1 MERAICHMTYFLI
14 YTGCMSK
21 NVPTQETSTRAA
33 GNVLVYAGIWFAV
46 IAWGASFVAAR
57 FLLQPETTGQAFLSP
72 GVLAAL
78 RFSIA
83 SLFFVIPL
91 ARAILLRQVSGRDL
105 LLMAFLGQITF
116 SLYFWLQYTGVQQT
130 NASISSILVV
140 GLIPV
145 VTALLAQLLGKE
157 RLSWMTLSALLL
169 GFMGVT
175 IIVFQQPST
184 VTLASGFLFGALCL
198 VGNAFAFA
206 AYSTLSKRW
215 MQRVS
220 PLVMTGGTMMS
231 GAAGLVL
238 LSLLDPHRNQWSEVA
253 QLDGIQWMALLF
265 LSVVCSVISY
275 FAYNIALTQIDASRV
290 AVYIY
295 FEPVV
300 AVLFGVTLLAEPLS
314 WHVIAG
320 AVLIAGSVVL
330 VNLIKRRGDGSM

>member
-1 MERAICHMTYFLI
+1 MKKHAGI
-14 YTGCMSK
+14 
-21 NVPTQETSTRAA
+21 QETSDTAA
-33 GNVLVYAGIWFAV
+33 KHILTYAGVWFAV
-46 IAWGASFVAAR
+46 LAWGLSFVAAR
-57 FLLQPETTGQAFLSP
+57 YLLHPETAGQATLSP
-72 GVLAAL
+72 TVLAAA
-78 RFSIA
+78 RFSLA
-83 SLFFVIPL
+83 SLFFVGPL
-91 ARAILLRQVSGRDL
+91 ARALFQRQIACRDL
-105 LLMAFLGQITF
+105 LRMALLGQITF
-116 SLYFWLQYTGVQQT
+116 SLYFWLQYTGVQLT

-157 RLSWMTLSALLL
+157 RLSWTTLGALLL

-265 LSVVCSVISY
+265 LSVVCLVIAY
-275 FAYNIALTQIDASRV
+275 FAYNIALTKIDASRV

-300 AVLFGVTLLAEPLS
+300 AVLFGVTLLAEPLNCQ
-314 WHVIAG
+314 VIAG
-320 AVLIAGSVVL
+320 AVLIAGSVVM
-330 VNLIKRRGDGSM
+330 VNLIKRR